1 MAAITLLLLW
11 LFQFIIFDKLYYE
24 RQEAHIK
31 SISEEF
37 LELDYSLPNSWN
49 TFEST
54 AKDQNVN
61 IYVFDFNINN
71 VKQNSSGK
79 YILPDVLKIQIYT
92 PYYINQN
99 ANAAELGWTTNR
111 INEYLAAIKGGE
123 SSFTYYEDFSE
134 DSISNTLIYG
144 GELKGNMAT
153 NSKYYFCVVAS
164 VSSSNYATTLM
175 QNLLIVASITILAV
189 TVVMSLVF
197 SRRLSR
203 PINKLANTANL
214 LAHGNFD
221 ISFESDSCNEVEQLA
236 SSLNFAKEELSKTD
250 QMRRDFIANVSHDLR
265 TPLTMIQAYA
275 EMIRDLSGDI
285 PEKRNKHCQII
296 VDETKRLSLLVGDI
310 QNLSKLQS
318 GTESIT
324 IKPFDIAELCKTV
337 VQRFSIMS
345 ETQGYSFTVECNS
358 SALVQGDY
366 QKIEQVLYNLIGNA
380 LNYTGADKKVRIR
393 CIEKVS
399 SFRIEVTDT
408 GKGIAKED
416 IDQVWDRYYRINQKK
431 RNVVGSGLGLNIVK
445 AILDNH
451 KALYG
456 IESEL
461 NVGTTFWFELKKYE
475 KAPL

>member
-11 LFQFIIFDKLYYE
+11 LFQFIIFDVLYYD

-31 SISEEF
+31 SISAEF
-37 LELDYSLPNSWN
+37 LEQDYSKPDSWKS
-49 TFEST
+49 FDAT
-54 AKDQNVN
+54 AKNQNVN
-61 IYVFDFNINN
+61 IYVFDFNVNN
-71 VKQNSSGK
+71 VTQDNNGS
-79 YILPDVLKIQIYT
+79 YVFPDSLNLKIYT
-92 PYYINQN
+92 PYYTNQN
-99 ANAAELGWTTNR
+99 APISSLDWTASR
-111 INEYLAAIKGGE
+111 ISHFLSTIKSGE
-123 SSFTYYEDFSE
+123 TSFTYYEDFNE
-134 DSISNTLIYG
+134 ESIANTLIYG
-144 GELKGNMAT
+144 GELKGNMAS

-164 VSSSNYATTLM
+164 VSSSNYATMLM
-175 QNLLIVASITILAV
+175 QNLLIVASISILAI
-189 TVVMSLVF
+189 TVVMALVF

-214 LAHGNFD
+214 LARGNFD
-221 ISFESDSCNEVEQLA
+221 VSFESESCNEVKQLA
-236 SSLNFAKEELSKTD
+236 ASLNFAKEELSKTD

-275 EMIRDLSGDI
+275 EMIRDLSGNI
-285 PEKRNKHCQII
+285 PEKRTKHCQII
-296 VDETKRLSLLVGDI
+296 IDETKRLSLLVGDI

-324 IKPFDIAELCKTV
+324 SKPFDIAELCKTV
-337 VQRFSIMS
+337 VKRFSIMS
-345 ETQGYSFTVECNS
+345 ETQGYYFVVECGT
-358 SALVQGDY
+358 SAVVNGDY

-380 LNYTGADKKVRIR
+380 LNYTGEDKKVRIR

-399 SFRIEVTDT
+399 SFRIEITDT

-451 KALYG
+451 KAEYG
-456 IESEL
+456 IESEV
-461 NVGTTFWFELKKYE
+461 NVGTTFWFELKKVQ
-475 KAPL
+475 A

>member
-11 LFQFIIFDKLYYE
+11 LFQFIVFDRLYYD

-31 SISEEF
+31 SISAEF
-37 LELDYSLPNSWN
+37 LELDYSRPDSWKA
-49 TFEST
+49 FESS

-61 IYVFDFNINN
+61 IYVFDFNTNN
-71 VKQNSSGK
+71 VKQDEKGN
-79 YILPDVLKIQIYT
+79 YVFPDMLNLKIYT
-92 PYYINQN
+92 PYYTNQN
-99 ANAAELGWTTNR
+99 APVSSLDWSTSR
-111 INEYLAAIKGGE
+111 ISDFLAAIKSGE

-175 QNLLIVASITILAV
+175 QNLLIVASITILVV
-189 TVVMSLVF
+189 TVVMALVF
-197 SRRLSR
+197 SRRLSK
-203 PINKLANTANL
+203 PINKLANTAKL
-214 LAHGNFD
+214 LAHGDFD
-221 ISFESDSCNEVEQLA
+221 ISFESDSCNEVQQLA

-275 EMIRDLSGDI
+275 EMVRDLSGNI

-296 VDETKRLSLLVGDI
+296 IDETKRLSLLVGDI

-324 IKPFDIAELCKTV
+324 VKPFDIAELCRTV
-337 VQRFSIMS
+337 VKRFSIMS
-345 ETQGYSFTVECNS
+345 ETQGYYFVVECDT
-358 SALVQGDY
+358 SATVNGDY

-380 LNYTGADKKVRIR
+380 LNYTGEDKKVLIR
-393 CIEKVS
+393 CKEKATTY
-399 SFRIEVTDT
+399 RIEITDT

-451 KALYG
+451 KAPYG

-461 NVGTTFWFELKKYE
+461 NVGTTFWFELKK
-475 KAPL
+475 